1 MIELN
6 LLPDVKQEFIRT
18 QRQKR
23 LVISLMI
30 LVSIISAAVV
40 LLLAFFVYAAQP
52 AVQLLIDNDIKDKAA
67 TLTKNKNLPR
77 DLTIQNQ
84 LTAITKLHESKG
96 VYDRLFDY
104 LKNLNPSAPNNISIS
119 SATLDATTG
128 TVTLEATAKD
138 YQAIAVFQ
146 DTLKNAKLN
155 YRESGNDETQKTPL
169 FSGILISEAAL
180 GQNSTGLRIASFKAT
195 LTYEPNAFA
204 WAVNSPNVSI
214 PNESTTP
221 SAARVSVFSETPAPP
236 KKEGTQ

>member
-23 LVISLMI
+23 LIISLMI

-40 LLLAFFVYAAQP
+40 LLLVFFVYAAQP
-52 AVQLLIDNDIKDKAA
+52 GIQLLIDNDIKDKASV
-67 TLTKNKNLPR
+67 LSKDKNLPR

-84 LTAITKLHESKG
+84 LTTLTQLHEDKG

-104 LKNLNPSAPNNISIS
+104 LKNLNPETPNNISIS
-119 SATLDATTG
+119 NATLDATAG
-128 TVTLEATAKD
+128 AIVLEATAKD

-155 YRESGNDETQKTPL
+155 YREPDADKTTKVPL
-169 FSGILISEAAL
+169 FSEILITDAAL
-180 GQNSTGLRIASFKAT
+180 GQNSTGVRIASFKAT
-195 LTYEPNAFA
+195 LTYDSNAFA
-204 WAVNSPNVSI
+204 WAVKSPSVVV

-221 SAARVSVFSETPAPP
+221 SAARVSVFSATPPP
-236 KKEGTQ
+236 KKEETP